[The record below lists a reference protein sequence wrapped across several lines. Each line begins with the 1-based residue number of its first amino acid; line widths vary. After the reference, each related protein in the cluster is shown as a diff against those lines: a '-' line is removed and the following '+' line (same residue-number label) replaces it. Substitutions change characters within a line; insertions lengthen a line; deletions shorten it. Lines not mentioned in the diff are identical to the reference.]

1 MKLKVIMTWDIAAEK
16 EREYFDFVVR
26 EFIPG
31 LQRRGFEL
39 NDAWATVY
47 GKRPQ
52 VLIGATLPDM
62 PRVKKALASDEWKKL
77 NNLLLGFVQNFS
89 LKVVEAREGFQF

>member
-1 MKLKVIMTWDIAAEK
+1 MGLKVIMTWDIAPEK
-16 EREYFDFVVR
+16 EREYFEFVVR
-26 EFIPG
+26 DFIPG
-31 LQRRGFEL
+31 LQRLGFEL

-52 VLIGATLPDM
+52 ILIGATLPDM
-62 PRVKKALASDEWKKL
+62 PKVKKVLVSDEWKKL
-77 NNLLLGFVQNFS
+77 HDQLLGFVQNFT

>member
-31 LQRRGFEL
+31 LQRLGFEL